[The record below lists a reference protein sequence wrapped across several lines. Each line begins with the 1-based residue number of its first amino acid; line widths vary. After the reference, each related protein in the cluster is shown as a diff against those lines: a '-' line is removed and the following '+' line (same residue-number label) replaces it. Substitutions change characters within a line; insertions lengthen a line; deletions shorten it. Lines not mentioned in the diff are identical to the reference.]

1 LLNGDHGR
9 EAAAAVLNV
18 RFWDRSM
25 SGGAAE
31 LGPEAAIQS
40 QLETSF

>member
-1 LLNGDHGR
+1 MATMGAKPR
-9 EAAAAVLNV
+9 RPAALNV